1 MFNSTTSAEQQLPPD
16 TLTWFLDDPFRTWDT
31 TILFIVLFVTLCGC
45 TILLGARYAEIF
57 RFDENYADELP
68 LTLEARQASGQW
80 HDGGDG
86 GDGGD
91 VECLT
96 SGNLLFQATNSQD
109 DHRFDL
115 RRRPGTANLQPN
127 YVAIG
132 KVREG
137 KIAQRRASL
146 LEASG
151 RTKHAHGHL
160 TLKTLPGS
168 GN

>member
-16 TLTWFLDDPFRTWDT
+16 ALTWFLDDPFRTWNT
-31 TILFIVLFVTLCGC
+31 TILFIILFFVLCGC

-57 RFDENYADELP
+57 RFGTIFADELP
-68 LTLEARQASGQW
+68 LTLEGRQASCPW
-80 HDGGDG
+80 RD

-91 VECLT
+91 VGCLPG
-96 SGNLLFQATNSQD
+96 GNLLFQATNSQD
-109 DHRFDL
+109 DHQFDL

-146 LEASG
+146 LEASS

-160 TLKTLPGS
+160 TLKTLPSS